1 MAFCLLG
8 ITACQDDLIDN
19 PSTGGVDINKPVK
32 VDLKFGIPKSME
44 VEVSRADNSYS
55 GMYNAR
61 LYVFSGNTFL
71 RSQDVSTSDGTLV
84 KGTDA
89 GTSDSGQ
96 SYTANNVT
104 LYVGSQTVYAVG
116 NTLTGYWQS
125 GTMTA
130 VDAAAARGLDAF
142 KKAVYNLSANTI
154 NDKAYPS
161 FSTQYMPLS
170 GSGEVT
176 VQGNG
181 NTSGTIRLKRLV
193 SQIKF
198 EITTLYETQGKRV
211 TFEPSNYTFH
221 NIATQGYVIDDEG
234 NAVLSETQY
243 YVANPV
249 NIAGAGD
256 DNVAEFSA
264 FIPENIQ
271 TANQTGAQDYDARES
286 FTGQGSDKVWSYAA
300 SNGTYVVISGVC
312 TEEDGNGNLQRYGNV
327 EYIIHMGDFSNT
339 NTGSMDDYSVE
350 RNCIYTYKVSVQGM
364 DKIKVEAEKDP
375 DEDYQN
381 GAEGNVIELGT
392 GAKIFNLDAHF
403 EQVFVEYNLTDIL
416 AKVKELHPES
426 AGTPTD
432 VEIKEDIANQ
442 FQLVIHT
449 PMNTVDDKV
458 VFPYNSTGDEA
469 TDMAG
474 IDYKWIEFF
483 PQEPAN
489 AIALYPGQT
498 SDKLYSP
505 YEVCQMMGEAVYKL
519 YEDEDSEPMVDGLV
533 VEQEQ
538 NGDYV
543 ARFTIF
549 LDEYFYTKDLNGNKV
564 AWDKFARQDPRTM
577 LIASDMKI
585 SDDLNSTYSTAQT
598 YITQHAIETF
608 YNPDAESD
616 YNALGI
622 ETYNETGVIDK
633 FSQER
638 TEQEWDSNA
647 GDWKNVVYSEIPGT
661 SDQSKGRD
669 NMLKNMGILPDQEN
683 VNDDQ
688 WTVKDWDDYINFA
701 NVGYT
706 DDNSTSGNS
715 WNSTWNSQIAYAY
728 YACMS
733 RNRDLNGD
741 GKINPTEVRWY
752 LPALSQY
759 LRMGIGT
766 KALPAET
773 RLFTGEAATMTGSY
787 PDDYIDQGSLY
798 YTNTTIDA
806 NPTLA
811 YTLYWAV
818 EVGAYGSPDH
828 KAMVRCVRNLPK
840 QEIVDKASGD
850 DDVSLVNR
858 DAWAGPVY
866 DQVKTING
874 GDNYLFDFGDR
885 LVIEIF
891 RQSESQQRGPYEP
904 HNELDE
910 EMMKL
915 PGAFVVAAQDLYIR
929 SNNPYI
935 ALGTYEHSAS
945 YDGRGGDTQSDFEWN
960 YNNWYSDWEKD
971 PCSSYYEG
979 WNAGDKGYWRTPNL
993 NELMVM
999 STVDGLLSSGVNTFS
1014 RTAFTHPNREV
1025 FYYNY
1030 NGFITTNLDEAR
1042 KSGYIRCV
1050 RDATQAERDAA
1061 QPVN

>member
-1 MAFCLLG
+1 MRKIKYIILMTLCVLG

-19 PSTGGVDINKPVK
+19 PSTGGIDINKPVK

-71 RSQDVSTSDGTLV
+71 RSQDVSISDGTLV

-96 SYTANNVT
+96 SYTANKVT

-116 NTLTGYWQS
+116 NTLTGYWQT

-130 VDAAAARGLDAF
+130 VDAAATQGLDAF
-142 KKAVYNLSANTI
+142 KQALYNLSSSTI
-154 NDKAYPS
+154 DDKGYPS

-176 VQGNG
+176 VQENE
-181 NTSGTIRLKRLV
+181 NASGTIRLKRLV

-198 EITTLYETQGKRV
+198 EITTLYQAQDKKV

-234 NAVLSETQY
+234 NAVLSDAEY
-243 YVANPV
+243 YDANPV

-256 DNVAEFSA
+256 DNVADFSV

-271 TANQTGAQDYDARES
+271 TAKQTGAQDYDARES
-286 FTGQGSDKVWSYAA
+286 FTGQGSDKDWSYAPD
-300 SNGTYVVISGVC
+300 NGTYVVISGVC
-312 TEEDGNGNLQRYGNV
+312 TEEDESGNLQRYGNV
-327 EYIIHMGDFSNT
+327 EYIIHLGDFSD
-339 NTGSMDDYSVE
+339 TGSMDDYSVE

-364 DKIKVEAEKDP
+364 DKIKVEAEKDS

-403 EQVFVEYNLTDIL
+403 EQVFVEYNLSDIL

-432 VEIKEDIANQ
+432 DEIKADIANQ

-449 PMNTVDDKV
+449 PMNTEDDKV

-474 IDYKWIEFF
+474 IDYKWIEFY
-483 PQEPAN
+483 PQEQAN

-505 YEVCQMMGEAVYKL
+505 YEVCQMMGEAVFQLYKA
-519 YEDEDSEPMVDGLV
+519 ENSTPSVEGLV
-533 VEQEQ
+533 VEQGQ
-538 NGDYV
+538 NGSYV

-549 LDEYFYTKDLNGNKV
+549 LDEYFYTKDLKGKNV
-564 AWDKFARQDPRTM
+564 AWDRFTRQDPRTM

-598 YITQHAIETF
+598 YITQRAIQTF
-608 YNPDAESD
+608 YNPDAANY

-622 ETYNETGVIDK
+622 ETFNETGVIAD
-633 FSQER
+633 FSAQHNEG
-638 TEQEWDSNA
+638 TSSNPHY
-647 GDWKNVVYSEIPGT
+647 VSENMPIS

-669 NMLKNMGILPDQEN
+669 NMLKNMGILPNTETATDEN
-683 VNDDQ
+683 WTTKQ
-688 WTVKDWDDYINFA
+688 WNTYINFA

-706 DDNSTSGNS
+706 DDNSNS
-715 WNSTWNSQIAYAY
+715 NNRWNTIWNAQTAYAY

-733 RNRDLNGD
+733 RNRDLDGD
-741 GKINPTEVRWY
+741 GDIDPTEVRWY

-759 LRMGIGT
+759 LRMGIG
-766 KALPAET
+766 KNALPAET
-773 RLFTGEAATMTGSY
+773 RLFTGDASTMTGRY
-787 PDDYIDQGSLY
+787 PQDYYDQGVLY
-798 YTNTTIDA
+798 YTNTSIPENTD
-806 NPTLA
+806 LA
-811 YTLYWAV
+811 FSVYWAV
-818 EVGAYGSPDH
+818 EVGAYGAQANYD
-828 KAMVRCVRNLPK
+828 AMVRCVRNLPN
-840 QEIVDKASGD
+840 QRIVDSATGD
-850 DDVSLVNR
+850 DDVKLVNR

-866 DQVKTING
+866 DEVKTIND

-885 LVIEIF
+885 LVSEIF
-891 RQSESQQRGPYEP
+891 RNSETPQRGPYLP
-904 HNELDE
+904 HNETDVDE
-910 EMMKL
+910 MKL
-915 PGAFVVAAQDLYIR
+915 PQAFVVAENNIYVR
-929 SNNPYI
+929 SNNPDI
-935 ALGTYEHSAS
+935 PLGTYN
-945 YDGRGGDTQSDFEWN
+945 GRAN
-960 YNNWYSDWEKD
+960 YNNNGVEHGATFRWTYSEGGDD
-971 PCSSYYEG
+971 PCSSYYE
-979 WNAGDKGYWRTPNL
+979 DRDVSQIGYWRTPSL

-999 STVDGLLSSGVNTFS
+999 STVSGLLLEDENTYS
-1014 RTAFTHPNREV
+1014 RTQFTLPGRDG
-1025 FYYNY
+1025 FYYNTG
-1030 NGFITTNLDEAR
+1030 GFITTSNIG
-1042 KSGYIRCV
+1042 SVPGYIRCV
-1050 RDATQAERDAA
+1050 RDAAA
-1061 QPVN
+1061 DEIPVN